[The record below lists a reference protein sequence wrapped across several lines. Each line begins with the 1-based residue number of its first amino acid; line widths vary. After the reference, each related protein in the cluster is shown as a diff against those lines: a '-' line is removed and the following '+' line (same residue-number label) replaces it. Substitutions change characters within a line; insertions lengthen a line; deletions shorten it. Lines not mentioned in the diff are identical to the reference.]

1 MEKVK
6 RIQVGSQTVGGDGK
20 LFVMAGPCVIEDP
33 ERTPGYWQDHEGYL

>member
-33 ERTPGYWQDHEGYL
+33 ERTLAIGKTMNAIC

>member
-20 LFVMAGPCVIEDP
+20 LFVMAGPCVNGP
-33 ERTPGYWQDHEGYL
+33 WLLARP